1 MEINLIIILFNFLF
15 KYLKIY
21 KKHLVFFFKKLIDEK
36 LILIIFLLFN
46 EINLNKK
53 IKIFNFNNII
63 K

>member
-21 KKHLVFFFKKLIDEK
+21 KSIKFFLKKLIDEK